1 MKKRPM
7 QLRPALLTGALVA
20 LAVTAPAQTLEIHN
34 PVGGVHIKVES
45 GPRLHIE
52 GLGTNRKVTPEDTKI
67 TRIPGRTIFHCQPAD
82 GEPIE
87 LEVVVPVG
95 YGLDVTT
102 DHGAIDITGLV
113 RKVRL
118 RTQTGDI
125 RLAVPLKAT
134 RIQFDSENR
143 PAQLRLPKRVKFS
156 NKEVQVT
163 ETRRIWRL
171 RDRLKESHIT
181 YGAIRV
187 RAKQP
192 GLVSVAD
199 HPIPA
204 DSPIKL
210 PWQAPA
216 ALRRILNPPPIQAPP
231 RPQPPEEPEPAAA
244 VEGETVFRSDVR
256 MVNLIVTAMD
266 AEGHP
271 ATNLTAE
278 DFEVVE
284 EGRPQ
289 KLSFAGSEQTP
300 FNLAILLD
308 LSGSTKPDRDAMLAA
323 VKRLVA
329 LAGPRDQLAVYAIAG
344 DVFHVVA
351 PLMNDHDK
359 LLATIEKLPDVTG
372 GSPLYDGIVLAYSED
387 LHQRPGERNALI
399 IISDGIDNQ
408 ISKQEAPSAVKFQRV
423 AKAARKMNALVYP
436 VFLRS
441 GERFGRGWSRKAR
454 ERMQQLAD
462 ATHGR
467 LFPAQSIQDLEPVF
481 PQIEAELR
489 GVYSVAYYPDD
500 QVFNGRWR
508 NVKINVKR
516 PGVKVRARAGYY
528 AR

>member
-1 MKKRPM
+1 M

-20 LAVTAPAQTLEIHN
+20 LAAAAPAQTLEIHN

-45 GPRLHIE
+45 GPRVRIE
-52 GLGTNRKVTPEDTKI
+52 GLGTNRKVTQEDTKI
-67 TRIPGRTIFHCQPAD
+67 TRKPGRTIFHCQPAD
-82 GEPIE
+82 DEPIE
-87 LEVVVPVG
+87 LDVVVPVG

-134 RIQFDSENR
+134 RIRFDSEHR
-143 PAQLRLPKRVKFS
+143 PAQLKLPRRVKFS

-187 RAKQP
+187 RATEP
-192 GLVSVAD
+192 GLVSVTD
-199 HPIPA
+199 HAIPA

-210 PWQAPA
+210 PWQALA

-231 RPQPPEEPEPAAA
+231 KPQLPEEPEPAAA

-289 KLSFAGSEQTP
+289 KLSFAGSDQTP

-308 LSGSTKPDRDAMLAA
+308 LSGSTRDDRDAMLAT

-329 LAGPRDQLAVYAIAG
+329 LAGPRDRLAVYAIAG
-344 DVFHVVA
+344 NFFHVVA
-351 PLMNDHDK
+351 PLTNDHDK
-359 LLATIEKLPDVTG
+359 LIATIEQLPKVEG

-399 IISDGIDNQ
+399 IISDGLDNQ
-408 ISKQEAPSAVKFQRV
+408 ISGEQYAPSSVKFQRLV
-423 AKAARKMNALVYP
+423 KAAREMKALVYP

-441 GERFGRGWSRKAR
+441 GEHFGRGWSRKAR

-516 PGVKVRARAGYY
+516 PGVEVRARAGYY